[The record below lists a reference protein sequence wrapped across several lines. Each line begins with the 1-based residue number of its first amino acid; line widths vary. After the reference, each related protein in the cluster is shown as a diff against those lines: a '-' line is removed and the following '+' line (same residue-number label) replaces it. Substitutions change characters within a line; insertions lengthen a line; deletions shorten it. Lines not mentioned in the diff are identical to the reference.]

1 MTYIFV
7 YFIPG
12 AAGNFMSRCLNL
24 LDNSYCWTL
33 DPQLPLDIDD
43 KIAILGYEKNK
54 PRDWIQFEH
63 TLKHYSE
70 FRAHSDLP
78 NNAKSVWLQHPNYD
92 MIERSLV
99 NEKDKSVIFYINPQ
113 NCFDWCL
120 ANALYKNTWI
130 DAKWIEAGHDISQR
144 HDVINL
150 DLNKIKTSWDTFI
163 IEFQTVLDSIA
174 HKLSSVEL
182 AALQNLY
189 HQWHKTILK
198 SEDIAD
204 FKFKL
209 GWYNT

>member
-1 MTYIFV
+1 MTYIFI

-12 AAGNFMSRCLNL
+12 AAGNFFSRCLNL
-24 LDNSYCWTL
+24 LDNSFCWTV
-33 DPQLPLDIDD
+33 DQHLPLDIDD

-70 FRAHSDLP
+70 FRAHGDLP

-130 DAKWIEAGHDISQR
+130 DAKWIEAGRDIAVRQ
-144 HDVINL
+144 DVTCLNL
-150 DLNKIKTSWDTFI
+150 YNIKTSWALFRQELQVALDVLQHTI
-163 IEFQTVLDSIA
+163 TVHEEQAINTLW
-174 HKLSSVEL
+174 
-182 AALQNLY
+182 
-189 HQWHKTILK
+189 HQWHNTVLRD
-198 SEDIAD
+198 EDIAN
-204 FKFKL
+204 FKTNL
-209 GWYNT
+209 GWYPT